1 MKLMRVF
8 LTTCVALGLLVLA
21 MGTLPGLGRA
31 DNEIELVKRLNK
43 STSVVK
49 VGEVLSF
56 TINLTNK
63 SAFSLTHVTLLD
75 NYENSVLAFAGADT
89 APDNTTSGEITW
101 DNVAD
106 PPILPDQTL
115 TFTLYFTAEHPRTSV
130 VNHVQ
135 AKDIVSYGSAISNTS
150 NQAQLDK
157 AVGGAAPIYKAILP
171 PGYVPQAGQ
180 PVTFTH
186 LITNDGA
193 AMLIFLP
200 LTDTYNADF
209 LEFNYAIPA
218 PSLTSPGQLVW
229 NDLTTDFGGP
239 LPPGATVVVTTVF
252 TSTQGGTTKNH
263 ASTAG
268 ARDEYNNDVTAGAAQ
283 VPITIIGEA
292 TPTSKDHDHD
302 NNDTTVAATAT
313 PAAVATISAAVITGS
328 AVVTEQNAPKY
339 LPETGDNNPP
349 LARQVGLPALILFA
363 VGLSLL
369 AGSRRAQS

>member
-63 SAFSLTHVTLLD
+63 STFSLTHVTLLD

-89 APDNTTSGEITW
+89 APNSTDPDSGEIIW

-115 TFTLYFTAEHPRTSV
+115 TFTVYFTAEHPRTSV
-130 VNHVQ
+130 VNHVH

-150 NQAQLDK
+150 NQAQLDE
-157 AVGGAAPIYKAILP
+157 AVGGAAPIYKTISP

-252 TSTQGGTTKNH
+252 TSTQGGSTKNH

-268 ARDEYNNDVTAGAAQ
+268 ARDEYHNDLTAGAAQ
-283 VPITIIGEA
+283 VPITIIGET
-292 TPTSKDHDHD
+292 TPTSEDHDSD
-302 NNDTTVAATAT
+302 NNAVAATAT
-313 PAAVATISAAVITGS
+313 PAAVATASAAIVTGS
-328 AVVTEQNAPKY
+328 AVVTQQNAPKY
-339 LPETGDNNPP
+339 LPETGDNQPP
-349 LARQVGLPALILFA
+349 LARQLGLPALILFA